1 MIIEKTEQLTQAF
14 HLFNDLTKNLTDSYQ
29 GLEAQVTKLRQELV
43 AARNDRLKTRIEKE
57 KLANQLH
64 KLLAT
69 LPAGVVVLDSSDR
82 VIDCNKV
89 AVEFLGES
97 LLGSLWSSIVEQH
110 LIPVINNP
118 HERQLQDGRQLS
130 LTRSALG
137 NAEGY
142 IVLLS
147 DVSEMRSLQD
157 VVNQQ
162 KHLSA
167 MGEMVASMAHQV
179 RTPLSTAILYASQLG
194 IEGISEKQ
202 RQKFSTRILER
213 LQFLEGQVN
222 DMLIFAKEGRL
233 AMEEISLPAMLHKI
247 SDVMEEQVRASDIQF
262 SLSNSSK
269 ISVMQGN
276 ENALRGAIMNLLN
289 NAEQALN
296 GTGKIQLVI
305 NQQEHSLQIIIKDDG
320 LGICQSDQERIF
332 EPFFTTRINGSGLG
346 LAVVDSVV
354 RAHGGT
360 VQCISERGDG
370 TEFVLTF
377 PIHEQGFV
385 PNESSSHSN

>member
-1 MIIEKTEQLTQAF
+1 MIKEKTEKLTQAF

-29 GLEAQVTKLRQELV
+29 GLELQVTKLRQELT
-43 AARNDRLKTRIEKE
+43 AARNDRLKTHIEKE

-69 LPAGVVVLDSSDR
+69 LPAGVIVLDSSDR

-89 AVEFLGES
+89 AVEFLGKS
-97 LLGSLWSSIVEQH
+97 LLGSLWASVVEQR

-118 HERQLQDGRQLS
+118 HEQKLQDGRQLS
-130 LTRSALG
+130 VTRSTLG
-137 NAEGY
+137 NSEGY
-142 IVLLS
+142 IILLS

-162 KHLSA
+162 KQLSA

-202 RQKFSTRILER
+202 RQKFSTKILER

-222 DMLIFAKEGRL
+222 DMLIFAKDGRL
-233 AMEEISLPAMLHKI
+233 AMEKFSLPEMLRKI
-247 SDVMEEQVRASDIQF
+247 SDAMVEQTLASDIQF
-262 SLSNSSK
+262 SLSNNSK
-269 ISVMQGN
+269 ILVLQGN

-289 NAEQALN
+289 NAEQALD
-296 GTGKIQLVI
+296 GAGKIQLLI
-305 NQQEHSLQIIIKDDG
+305 NQREHYLKISIKDDG
-320 LGICQSDQERIF
+320 NGISESDQERIF
-332 EPFFTTRINGSGLG
+332 EPFFTTRINGTGLG
-346 LAVVDSVV
+346 LAVVDSVM

-360 VQCISERGDG
+360 VHCISDPGDG

-377 PIHEQGFV
+377 PIHERGFI
-385 PNESSSHSN
+385 PNESSPL